1 MFISLICFNRTTT
14 HNPTDDDGIV
24 AEGLFHDG
32 EMDADDEG
40 EDDGNAEDAMSYTGN
55 AQQVGYDGL
64 DGGGYQHDMR
74 DTASVH

>member
-1 MFISLICFNRTTT
+1 
-14 HNPTDDDGIV
+14 
-24 AEGLFHDG
+24 
-32 EMDADDEG
+32 MDADDEG